1 MLAADVTPRP
11 RLSALIQRGVERKLL
26 LVIAPAGYGKTT
38 AVLSWVLEQPEP
50 IAWLSLNAAPDD
62 LLSFVAYIVA
72 AVQQVAPDVCATT
85 ERLAQSGQAP
95 AAVLLAALVNDLE
108 GSSRRIVLV
117 LDDYDTISVGA
128 THDFMAAL
136 VDALPATIRLIM
148 TARASPPLPLARW
161 RGSGTRVLPPQSTD
175 SNFLH
180 AVSINDFQSYS
191 ENWDFDMQVIE
202 VRKLDK
208 EFASW
213 VGTSPDEEWLA
224 IHGVSRTYGA
234 KHPECW
240 VRLYV
245 HKDYAAISRLVTTH
259 PGPVFKLIE
268 DMFGQTIVELTQ
280 EISAELVPKRLAK
293 MLEVEPGSAAI
304 VVRRVFKTADGKIVE
319 AALETYPASRFRYQ
333 VNLHR
338 SDGKH
343 AS

>member
-1 MLAADVTPRP
+1 MATQKHSRTASGKVASKSRKISVAGDVPVYLRIARELKDGIFAGEFPVGSYLPTEEKLAEAY
-11 RLSALIQRGVERKLL
+11 GVSRNTIRESLRKLRDEK
-26 LVIAPAGYGKTT
+26 LVM
-38 AVLSWVLEQPEP
+38 
-50 IAWLSLNAAPDD
+50 
-62 LLSFVAYIVA
+62 
-72 AVQQVAPDVCATT
+72 
-85 ERLAQSGQAP
+85 
-95 AAVLLAALVNDLE
+95 
-108 GSSRRIVLV
+108 SR
-117 LDDYDTISVGA
+117 
-128 THDFMAAL
+128 
-136 VDALPATIRLIM
+136 
-148 TARASPPLPLARW
+148 